1 MHDSL
6 PHETPK
12 SVPTPSKTAN
22 RSSFYSGIEICV
34 FLCLCVNSDFH
45 SSISWIHRVSVS
57 HKVTRAVTN
66 QDIRHS
72 SLNVCVADRK
82 YCWNLFSPLLSLHPL
97 IFVASFASLGIL
109 FFYLK
114 YKSEGFTHIV
124 SALLFIRTFCAGL
137 NVDGIFMKNHLLSCY
152 TSTFRIQ

>member
-22 RSSFYSGIEICV
+22 RSSFYREGLHSGIEICV

-72 SLNVCVADRK
+72 SLNVCVADGK
-82 YCWNLFSPLLSLHPL
+82 QQIENTAGTFSLLFCLYILSYLWLLSLHL
-97 IFVASFASLGIL
+97 VSC
-109 FFYLK
+109 FF
-114 YKSEGFTHIV
+114 T
-124 SALLFIRTFCAGL
+124 
-137 NVDGIFMKNHLLSCY
+137 
-152 TSTFRIQ
+152 